1 MVNVVRF
8 GLFDLL
14 EGVDLFNFKEVRSL
28 LIKLIYVRK
37 LIVYDIKIRCLYGV
51 IVNFIMENY
60 NSVEGEFDMVIIL
73 LILLYLDYVFLVGRV
88 FVYMMQINILKIFM
102 DVVYGIQMV
111 VGEINGFRLFIKFVK
126 GGFSDEIVDFVNE
139 YGVRLDGMIDDVRD
153 YLYNY
158 MGIMGFLNGVVIKVN
173 KKLYERF

>member
-1 MVNVVRF
+1 MVCLMVNVVRF

-88 FVYMMQINILKIFM
+88 FVYMM
-102 DVVYGIQMV
+102 
-111 VGEINGFRLFIKFVK
+111 
-126 GGFSDEIVDFVNE
+126 
-139 YGVRLDGMIDDVRD
+139 
-153 YLYNY
+153 
-158 MGIMGFLNGVVIKVN
+158 
-173 KKLYERF
+173 

>member
-1 MVNVVRF
+1 MVCLMVNVVRF

-37 LIVYDIKIRCLYGV
+37 LIVYGIKIRCLYGV

-88 FVYMMQINILKIFM
+88 FVYMM
-102 DVVYGIQMV
+102 
-111 VGEINGFRLFIKFVK
+111 
-126 GGFSDEIVDFVNE
+126 
-139 YGVRLDGMIDDVRD
+139 
-153 YLYNY
+153 
-158 MGIMGFLNGVVIKVN
+158 
-173 KKLYERF
+173 